1 MESSAAG
8 VRRSEESREGR
19 LSGGAP
25 RSGEGA
31 HCRCSRAR
39 VAERGGAGRSRDE
52 EVEGGGAGERRRG
65 VAARPGRAA
74 TAPLSGQ
81 KRKREAEDGGSGR
94 QSGGENWS
102 QLAERRRH
110 PAMAPPPVPRM
121 VVLQLPPLLQLV
133 TACRAV
139 FNGSSLPPMAPV
151 VHFIRSIMNLIGP
164 YDVGLRDDVDFFHRM
179 NAAGRQNPPII
190 TCKTI
195 LQCQKFA
202 IAVFFLPL
210 GAVMPLHDHLGM
222 TVFSKLLI
230 GSAHVEGYDWVRPR
244 ISGRGSRMLAE
255 KVLDRDVTPAS
266 GTWALFPE
274 SGGNMH
280 RFVAGEER
288 HCAFLDVLAPPY
300 APAEQRRCTYY
311 RDIPYEPCRCAVRS
325 GRLTETQMHGR
336 PLAWLEEVDEP
347 RDLRIAR
354 LPYRD
359 PRIFRAYQHPVR
371 QTAGLD

>member
-8 VRRSEESREGR
+8 VQRSEESRVGR

-25 RSGEGA
+25 RGGEVA
-31 HCRCSRAR
+31 QCRCSRAR

-52 EVEGGGAGERRRG
+52 EVEGGGAGEQRLE
-65 VAARPGRAA
+65 VAPRPGRAA
-74 TAPLSGQ
+74 TAPLLGQ
-81 KRKREAEDGGSGR
+81 KRKREAEDGGSGSR
-94 QSGGENWS
+94 RESGGDNWS
-102 QLAERRRH
+102 LVAERRRH
-110 PAMAPPPVPRM
+110 PATAPPVPRV
-121 VVLQLPPLLQLV
+121 VVLPLPLPPLLQLV
-133 TACRAV
+133 HACRAV
-139 FNGSSLPPMAPV
+139 FNGSCIPPMAPV
-151 VHFIRSIMNLIGP
+151 VHFISGMMNRIGP

-210 GAVMPLHDHLGM
+210 GTVMPLHDHPGM

-244 ISGRGSRMLAE
+244 VSGRGSRMLAE
-255 KVLDRDVTPAS
+255 KVLDRDITPAS

-274 SGGNMH
+274 AGGNMH

-288 HCAFLDVLAPPY
+288 HCAFLDVLSPPY

-311 RDIPYEPCRCAVRS
+311 KNIPYEPCSCAVRS
-325 GRLTETQMHGR
+325 GRLTETQRHGR

-354 LPYRD
+354 LPYRG
-359 PRIFRAYQHPVR
+359 PIIFRAY
-371 QTAGLD
+371 